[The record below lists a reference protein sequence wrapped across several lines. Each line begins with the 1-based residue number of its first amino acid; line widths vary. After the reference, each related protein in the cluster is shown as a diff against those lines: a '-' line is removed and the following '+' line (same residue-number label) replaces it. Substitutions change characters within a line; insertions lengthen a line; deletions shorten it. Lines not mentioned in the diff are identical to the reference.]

1 MYNVE
6 CPKCKAMNKN
16 VDLYETAGWFECIE
30 CGEVSKVLEFREWY
44 RIPFRVFDEL
54 ISGFSTDWRRI
65 IFIIK
70 SHHNVIFLL
79 DKLTSQ
85 WYNTV
90 EKE

>member
-44 RIPFRVFDEL
+44 RVPFR
-54 ISGFSTDWRRI
+54 GFRRI
-65 IFIIK
+65 CFRFFARLRIITYLR
-70 SHHNVIFLL
+70 ILIQAEP
-79 DKLTSQ
+79 T
-85 WYNTV
+85 TAP
-90 EKE
+90 